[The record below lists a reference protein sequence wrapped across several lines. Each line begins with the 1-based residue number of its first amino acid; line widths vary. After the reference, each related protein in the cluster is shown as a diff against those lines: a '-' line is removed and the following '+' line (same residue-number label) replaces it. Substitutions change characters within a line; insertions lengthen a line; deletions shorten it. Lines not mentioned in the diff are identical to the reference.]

1 MVMIGQTTT
10 DDGDTVIITGHII
23 MTIHN
28 SQTKKF
34 GYIGIIPL
42 TNVGT
47 MIPVRSRCEV
57 TIIYPDSN
65 DDCGAGFSP
74 ASTAFR
80 LRAARQ
86 VSKNFHAEPLEIKK
100 VVDEP

>member
-23 MTIHN
+23 MTSHN

-47 MIPVRSRCEV
+47 LHTPHF
-57 TIIYPDSN
+57 TLHFPLHT
-65 DDCGAGFSP
+65 P
-74 ASTAFR
+74 HST
-80 LRAARQ
+80 LYT
-86 VSKNFHAEPLEIKK
+86 
-100 VVDEP
+100 

>member
-23 MTIHN
+23 MTSHN

-42 TNVGT
+42 TNVGIAVLGSPLPPLLSGFELHARYQRIS
-47 MIPVRSRCEV
+47 MRS
-57 TIIYPDSN
+57 P
-65 DDCGAGFSP
+65 
-74 ASTAFR
+74 
-80 LRAARQ
+80 
-86 VSKNFHAEPLEIKK
+86 
-100 VVDEP
+100 